1 MKENTPM
8 DFTELFQ
15 QLRCPDEHHAELAYD
30 AAAQTLTC
38 TVCQRVFRIEDNV
51 PVLLLDEAQT
61 A

>member
-1 MKENTPM
+1 MKESTPM
-8 DFTELFQ
+8 DFADLFA

-51 PVLLLDEAQT
+51 PVLLLDEAK
-61 A
+61 

>member
-1 MKENTPM
+1 M
-8 DFTELFQ
+8 DLAVLFE
-15 QLRCPDEHHAELAYD
+15 QLRCPDEHHAELAHD

-51 PVLLLDEAQT
+51 PVMLLDDATEKT

>member
-1 MKENTPM
+1 M
-8 DFTELFQ
+8 DLTDLFE

-51 PVLLLDEAQT
+51 PVLLLDEAK
-61 A
+61 